1 MTKFTGK
8 MLLDRVLVK
17 PVDRVEQNR
26 GGIIVL
32 TNTAGDGA
40 YIAEVVAVG
49 PGLPYT
55 DVLSGDVSGYPVQP
69 AKPRSNFVSMP
80 IPLQVKVGD
89 HVALAVGA
97 LQEKAGVPVVIDGV
111 SYRVIK
117 ESDVLVVL

>member
-1 MTKFTGK
+1 

-69 AKPRSNFVSMP
+69 VQPVQPAKPRSNFVSMP